1 MISVVNGYIC
11 TSSCDVAAAKQGKD
25 PAASPGSVPGTSSK
39 KTSGLE
45 TQPAAVLDGAL
56 KDFASRNTATGTS
69 ASQPAIAQQ
78 KVNLLA

>member
-11 TSSCDVAAAKQGKD
+11 TSSCDVGAAKQGKD
-25 PAASPGSVPGTSSK
+25 PAASPGSVPGTSSN
-39 KTSGLE
+39 GLE

-56 KDFASRNTATGTS
+56 KDFASTNTATGTS
-69 ASQPAIAQQ
+69 TSPPAIAQQ